1 MAWMWRFRTGMET
14 AALVRRTSMG
24 LAASLL
30 VLMLMAELARASEIT
45 AATPATAFRIH
56 GPEETLRDYCRVQ
69 DGALWLVLPGGA
81 RFELVTSVDDPVI
94 ANRGD
99 GAFHPYDIAEVRAA
113 LNAVTYP
120 LDGVSADVFLL
131 PYPRRDGLQSAAGPG
146 LILLS
151 PGVRPLT
158 REHQHAEFVH
168 ELGHVVQYVR
178 LPDPDEPGWA
188 RYREIRGIADLTVYN
203 PAGAHADRPHE
214 IFAEDFRALFGGALA
229 NYSGTIENA
238 ELLHPREVAGL
249 ADFMRSLA
257 PAVVVAPSPTIE
269 ALACHPNPA
278 TGPVQF
284 TRAAGPA
291 TPLDVFDLAGRR
303 VATLEPATGGAG
315 VSWTW
320 DGRDSAGSASGAGV
334 YFARPRDGR
343 GPGVRLTL
351 VR

>member
-1 MAWMWRFRTGMET
+1 MWRFGTGMET
-14 AALVRRTSMG
+14 AAFLRRTTIG

-30 VLMLMAELARASEIT
+30 AGLLMVELARASEIT

-56 GPEETLRDYCRVQ
+56 GPQETLRDYCQVE
-69 DGALWLVLPGGA
+69 DGVLWLVLPGGA

-99 GAFHPYDIAEVRAA
+99 GTFHSFEIAEVRAA
-113 LNAVTYP
+113 LDAVTYP
-120 LDGVSADVFLL
+120 LEGVCADVFLL
-131 PYPRRDGLQSAAGPG
+131 PFPRRAGLQSAAGPG

-178 LPDPDEPGWA
+178 LPDPDESGWA
-188 RYREIRGIADLTVYN
+188 RYREIRGIADLSVYN
-203 PAGAHADRPHE
+203 ASGVHADRPHE
-214 IFAEDFRALFGGALA
+214 IFAEDFRALFGGAVA

-238 ELLHPREVAGL
+238 ELAHPRDVPGL
-249 ADFMRSLA
+249 AEFMRSLA
-257 PAVVVAPSPTIE
+257 PAAAAAVTPAIE

-278 TGPVQF
+278 AGPVRF

-303 VATLEPATGGAG
+303 VATLEPTTGNGV

-320 DGRDSAGSASGAGV
+320 DGRDPAGSAAGTGV
-334 YFARPRDGR
+334 YFARPRDGS
-343 GPGVRLTL
+343 GPGARVTRI
-351 VR
+351 R

>member
-1 MAWMWRFRTGMET
+1 MWRFWTGMET
-14 AALVRRTSMG
+14 AALVRRTTIG

-30 VLMLMAELARASEIT
+30 AGLLMVGLARASEIT

-56 GPEETLRDYCRVQ
+56 GPQETLRDFCQVQ

-94 ANRGD
+94 SNRGD
-99 GAFHPYDIAEVRAA
+99 GTFHPYDIAEVRAA
-113 LNAVTYP
+113 LDAVRYP
-120 LDGVSADVFLL
+120 LEGVCADVFLL

-151 PGVRPLT
+151 PGVRPLS

-178 LPDPDEPGWA
+178 LPDPDENGWT

-203 PAGAHADRPHE
+203 ASGVHADRPHE

-238 ELLHPREVAGL
+238 ELPHPSQVPGL
-249 ADFMRSLA
+249 ADFLRSLA
-257 PAVVVAPSPTIE
+257 PAAVVAVSPAIE

-278 TGPVQF
+278 TGPVRF
-284 TRAAGPA
+284 TRASGPA
-291 TPLDVFDLAGRR
+291 TPLDVFDLRGRR
-303 VATLEPATGGAG
+303 VASLEPATLGGA

-320 DGRDSAGSASGAGV
+320 DLRNPAGSPAGAGV

-343 GPGVRLTL
+343 DPGVRVTL
-351 VR
+351 IR